1 MAIQRVDLDS
11 QTTIDSVSLTAAG
24 TVTNSVRVEYD
35 DTKTKDEI
43 IESLE
48 KAKLA
53 IIKLIP

>member
-1 MAIQRVDLDS
+1 MAIQRIDVAS
-11 QTTIDSVSLTAAG
+11 QTTIDSISLTAAG
-24 TVTNSVRVEYD
+24 AVTNSVRVEYD

-48 KAKLA
+48 KAKAA